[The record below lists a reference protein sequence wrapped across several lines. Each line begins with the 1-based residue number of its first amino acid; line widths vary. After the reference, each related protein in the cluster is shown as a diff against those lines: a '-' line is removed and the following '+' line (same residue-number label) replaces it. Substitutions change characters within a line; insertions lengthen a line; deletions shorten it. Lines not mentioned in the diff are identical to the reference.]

1 MIETGSLVDHGYV
14 EKSEPAS
21 SERPHECRRGVG
33 EKRLIRNFQPLRSH
47 CLSEGSFPTGGKP
60 LFEVEQ

>member
-1 MIETGSLVDHGYV
+1 MIETGSLVDHGY
-14 EKSEPAS
+14 EIRTAS

-33 EKRLIRNFQPLRSH
+33 EKRLIRKFQPLRSH